1 MNTITEMT
9 SATTA
14 PQGVSDGTHPWWR
27 SERSETTQVTT
38 AGAMRHA
45 RTVVQRVRNIRVPAP
60 AHVHFYR

>member
-45 RTVVQRVRNIRVPAP
+45 RTVVQRVRNIRVPA
-60 AHVHFYR
+60 HFHSYR